1 VRGDAVIQQSRNE
14 ADKTSSVSIPVINFV
29 DRALE
34 TERRLTDS
42 ESYRVEREVAHLK
55 ELHGLEIKF
64 LNYKHEVDS
73 IETKRRLDEL
83 NHAHAQN
90 AIDKGGFVPYSL
102 YNQFVDG
109 NQKWREEVNKT
120 LSMTAGK
127 SSQNVLII
135 GFIFAALQ
143 ILLHFWK

>member
-1 VRGDAVIQQSRNE
+1 MRGDSVIQQSRTE

-42 ESYRVEREVAHLK
+42 ESFRVEREVAHLK
-55 ELHGLEIKF
+55 ELHALEIKM
-64 LNYKHEVDS
+64 LGIQRDKDYE
-73 IETKRRLDEL
+73 ELQRRLSDL

-90 AIDKGGFVPYSL
+90 AIDKGGFVPYAL

-109 NQKWREEVNKT
+109 NAKWREEVNKT
-120 LSMTAGK
+120 LSVTAGK
-127 SSQNVLII
+127 SSQTVLII
-135 GFIFAALQ
+135 GFIFAVIQ
-143 ILLHFWK
+143 IALHFWH